1 MIWNET
7 ALLVLLL
14 IFLLIVAF
22 TLLSLSL
29 SRHYSDVT
37 NKRQR
42 LSQNFI
48 LLFRLVGYGFLL
60 ASVTLSVSLWG
71 LGLGLVYC
79 FGTAT
84 VVVILLSM
92 ILTFKPK
99 WLLFIPLL
107 FTD

>member
-1 MIWNET
+1 
-7 ALLVLLL
+7 
-14 IFLLIVAF
+14 
-22 TLLSLSL
+22 
-29 SRHYSDVT
+29 VT

-60 ASVTLSVSLWG
+60 ASVTLSISLWG
-71 LGLGLVYC
+71 LGLGLGLGLVYY

-84 VVVILLSM
+84 FVVTVLSM

-99 WLLFIPLL
+99 WLSFIPLL
-107 FTD
+107 ISFMFRK